1 MAVEAKKWVYP
12 FNEGD
17 ASQIDLLGGKGAGLA
32 EMTQMGIRVPPGFTI
47 TTEACRQYYS
57 EVRIPSDIWD
67 QTLEALDIL
76 EKKTGKKLG
85 NATNPLLVSVR
96 SGAKSS
102 MPGMMDTVLNLG
114 LNDQSVEGLMQV
126 TDNPRFVFDTYRR
139 FVQMFGSTVLGVSK
153 ERFDEAFEGI
163 KREQGALK
171 DTDLNAQALKT
182 IVTQFK
188 AIVREGTGKEFPQ
201 EPHIQLYRA
210 VGAVFDSWYGKRAQA
225 YRKENHI
232 PDDLGTAVNVVQM
245 VFGNMGEDSGTG
257 VAFTRNPATGE
268 RKLYGEYLRNAQGE
282 DVVAGVR
289 TPEPISALAESF
301 PAVFEQLKEITDLLE
316 GRNKDAQDV
325 EFTIEKGVLYMLQT
339 RTGKRSA
346 EAAVRIATDM
356 VEEDLISV
364 REAIGRVTPQQVE
377 QLLSAV
383 FDADEKK
390 QALTEGRLLTKGI
403 DASPGAAVGEVVFDA
418 KRAEERAKELKD
430 GEKVI
435 LVRRETSAED
445 YSGMLVSGG
454 ILTARGGRTSHA
466 AVVARGASIPA
477 VVGASDL
484 EIDLKDKSMKINGI
498 TVREG
503 DTISFDGSTGEVISG
518 AIRTIERAGLSES
531 PELSELLSWADNIAQ
546 LEVWANAD
554 NPKDAR
560 RAREYGAQGIGLCRT
575 EHMFSEKDR
584 MPVFQRMIMAA
595 QDAKRHQDLQRAL
608 ASGAKGISQDD
619 LKPLEKRRREYE
631 DSLAQLLPIQQE
643 DFRGI
648 LEEMDGLP
656 VIIRLLDAPLHEF
669 LPNHTDLAVEI
680 AVARESRVPETELS
694 PKVEQLVMVEKLK
707 EQEPMMGLRAVRLG
721 IMYPEI
727 FEMQVQAIIQA
738 AAELKKSGRDPHP
751 KIMVPLVSYASELK
765 IVRERLEAVARGA
778 MTKQGV
784 KVNYQFGV
792 MIETPRAALTADQI
806 AEVAEFF
813 SFGSNDL
820 TQGTAMF
827 SRDDADKSFLPEYK
841 KQGIVPTN
849 PFQSI
854 DTRGVGKL
862 IKMAVTD
869 GRAVKP
875 GLSIGVCGEHGGDPA
890 SIAFFEEAGLN
901 YVSASPNR
909 VPVARLAAAQAQ
921 IKKNLSSSGPTVL
934 FPAN

>member
-1 MAVEAKKWVYP
+1 MAVEKHVQH
-12 FNEGD
+12 FEEGN
-17 ASQIDLLGGKGAGLA
+17 ASMRELLGGKGAGLA
-32 EMTQMGIRVPPGFTI
+32 EMTRIGLPVPPGFTI

-57 EVRIPSDIWD
+57 EGGIPSDIWN
-67 QTLEALDIL
+67 QTLEALDVL
-76 EKKTGKKLG
+76 EQKTGKKLG
-85 NATNPLLVSVR
+85 DATNPLLISVR
-96 SGAKSS
+96 SGAKFS
-102 MPGMMDTVLNLG
+102 MPGMMDTILNLG
-114 LNDQSVEGLMQV
+114 LNDQSVEGLAQA
-126 TDNPRFVFDTYRR
+126 TDNPRFAFDSYRR

-153 ERFDEAFEGI
+153 ERFDEAFEKI
-163 KREQGALK
+163 KKEQGTKK
-171 DTDLNAQALKT
+171 DTDLNAQALT
-182 IVTQFK
+182 ATVTEFK
-188 AIVREGTGKEFPQ
+188 AIVREDTGEEFPQ
-201 EPHIQLYRA
+201 EPHTQLYKA

-225 YRKENHI
+225 YREANHI

-245 VFGNMGEDSGTG
+245 VFGNMGENSGTG

-268 RKLYGEYLRNAQGE
+268 KGIYGEYLSNAQGE
-282 DVVAGVR
+282 DVVAGIR
-289 TPEPISALAESF
+289 TPEPISVLAESF
-301 PAVFEQLKEITDLLE
+301 PAVFEQFKKITDLLE
-316 GRNKDAQDV
+316 GHNKDAQDV
-325 EFTIEKGVLYMLQT
+325 EFTIEEGVLYMLQT
-339 RTGKRSA
+339 RTGQRSA
-346 EAAVRIATDM
+346 QAAVRMATDM
-356 VEEDLISV
+356 VGEDLISV
-364 REAIGRVTPQQVE
+364 HEAVGRVTPQQVE

-390 QALTEGRLLTKGI
+390 QALAEGRLLTKGV

-435 LVRRETSAED
+435 LVRPETSAAD
-445 YSGMLVSGG
+445 YSGMLASGG
-454 ILTARGGRTSHA
+454 ILTARGGKTSHA
-466 AVVARGASIPA
+466 AVVARGKGIPA

-484 EIDLKDKSMKINGI
+484 EIDLKDKSMKINGK

-503 DTISFDGSTGEVISG
+503 DRISFDGSTGEVISG
-518 AIRTIERAGLSES
+518 AIRTIERGGLSES
-531 PELSELLSWADNIAQ
+531 PELSKLLSWADNIAR

-575 EHMFSEKDR
+575 EHMFSENDR

-595 QDAKRHQDLQRAL
+595 QDARRHQDLQIAL

-619 LKPLEKRRREYE
+619 LKHLEKKRREYE
-631 DSLAQLLPIQQE
+631 DSLAQLLPIQKD

-656 VIIRLLDAPLHEF
+656 VIIRLLDPPLHEF

-680 AVARESRVPETELS
+680 AIAQERRVPKTELAV
-694 PKVEQLVMVEKLK
+694 KVEQLVTVEKLK
-707 EQEPMMGLRAVRLG
+707 EQEPMMGLRGVRLG
-721 IMYPEI
+721 IMHPEI
-727 FEMQVQAIIQA
+727 FEMQVKAIIQA

-778 MTKQGV
+778 MSEQGIEV
-784 KVNYQFGV
+784 DYQFGV
-792 MIETPRAALTADQI
+792 MIETPRAALTAGQI

-827 SRDDADKSFLPEYK
+827 SRDDADKSFLPEYI
-841 KQGIVPTN
+841 KQGIVPTS

-862 IKMAVTD
+862 INMAVTD

-875 GLSIGVCGEHGGDPA
+875 RLSIGVCGEHGGDSA

-901 YVSASPNR
+901 YVSASPDR
-909 VPVARLAAAQAQ
+909 VPVARLAAAQAVMSQ
-921 IKKNLSSSGPTVL
+921 TETTS
-934 FPAN
+934 